1 VARAIEILMGEHRLI
16 ERVLGS
22 LETYVV
28 EIERGLPPERRT
40 LADYAAFFRGFADA
54 CHHGKEED
62 ILFQRMLERGMPR
75 QTGPLAVM
83 FHEHVLGRA
92 RVAALR
98 GLGEADGPLAPVE
111 VQLAVENASGFIEL
125 LRAHILK
132 EDGILYPMAERLLT
146 GPELD
151 ALETDFEGFEKAM
164 RGDGSLDRFHALAD
178 ALGARFRP
186 DPARM
191 AEAASMLGC
200 HAVQQGVP
208 QFKT

>member
-1 VARAIEILMGEHRLI
+1 MTKAIEILMGEHRLI
-16 ERVLGS
+16 EQVLGS
-22 LETYVV
+22 LETCVV
-28 EIERGLPPERRT
+28 GIEQGLPPERAT

-98 GLGEADGPLAPVE
+98 GLGEAQGPFAPVE
-111 VQLAVENASGFIEL
+111 VQLAVENASAFVEL
-125 LRAHILK
+125 LRAHIQK

-151 ALETDFEGFEKAM
+151 ALETAFEGFEKTM
-164 RGDGSLDRFHALAD
+164 RADGSLDRFHSLAEALTT
-178 ALGARFRP
+178 RFRP

-191 AEAASMLGC
+191 AEAAALVGC
-200 HAVQQGVP
+200 GAVSR
-208 QFKT
+208 

>member
-1 VARAIEILMGEHRLI
+1 MARAIEILMGEHRLI
-16 ERVLGS
+16 EQVLGS

-28 EIERGLPPERRT
+28 GIEQGLSPERAT

-62 ILFQRMLERGMPR
+62 ILFRRMLERGMPR

-98 GLGEADGPLAPVE
+98 GLGEADGPFAPVE
-111 VQLAVENASGFIEL
+111 VQLAVENASAFIEL

-132 EDGILYPMAERLLT
+132 EDGILYPMAERLLSVS
-146 GPELD
+146 ELD
-151 ALETDFEGFEKAM
+151 ALLTAFEGFEKTI
-164 RGDGSLDRFHALAD
+164 RGDGSFDRFHGLAD
-178 ALGARFRP
+178 ALCGRYRP
-186 DPARM
+186 DPERM
-191 AEAASMLGC
+191 AAARTLGC
-200 HAVQQGVP
+200 HAVAR
-208 QFKT
+208 

>member
-1 VARAIEILMGEHRLI
+1 MAKAIEILMGEHRLI
-16 ERVLGS
+16 EQVLGS

-28 EIERGLPPERRT
+28 GIEQGLPPERQT

-62 ILFQRMLERGMPR
+62 MLFQRMLERGMPR

-98 GLGEADGPLAPVE
+98 ELGAGEGRLAPVE
-111 VQLAVENASGFIEL
+111 VQLAVETSTGFIEL

-151 ALETDFEGFEKAM
+151 ALETAFEGVEQTM
-164 RGDGSLDRFHALAD
+164 RGDGSLDRFHALAE
-178 ALGARFRP
+178 ALSAGFPP
-186 DPARM
+186 DPGRI
-191 AEAASMLGC
+191 AEAALASPCGRR
-200 HAVQQGVP
+200 G
-208 QFKT
+208 

>member
-1 VARAIEILMGEHRLI
+1 MSRAIEILMGEHRLI
-16 ERVLGS
+16 EQVLGS
-22 LETYVV
+22 LETYVDG
-28 EIERGLPPERRT
+28 IEQGLPPERQT

-62 ILFQRMLERGMPR
+62 MLFQRMLERGMPR

-98 GLGEADGPLAPVE
+98 ELGAGEGRLAPVE
-111 VQLAVENASGFIEL
+111 VQLAVETSTGFIEL

-151 ALETDFEGFEKAM
+151 ALETAFEGVEQTM
-164 RGDGSLDRFHALAD
+164 RGDGSLDRFHALAE
-178 ALGARFRP
+178 ALSAGFPP
-186 DPARM
+186 DPGRI
-191 AEAASMLGC
+191 AEAALASPCGRR
-200 HAVQQGVP
+200 G
-208 QFKT
+208 

>member
-1 VARAIEILMGEHRLI
+1 MAKAIEILMGEHRLI
-16 ERVLGS
+16 EQVLGS

-28 EIERGLPPERRT
+28 GVEQGLRPERAI

-98 GLGEADGPLAPVE
+98 ELGAAEGPLAPVE
-111 VQLAVENASGFIEL
+111 VQIAVENATGFIEL
-125 LRAHILK
+125 LRAHIQK
-132 EDGILYPMAERLLT
+132 EDGILYPMAERLLS

-151 ALETDFEGFEKAM
+151 ALETAFEGFEKTM
-164 RGDGSLDRFHALAD
+164 RGDGSLDRFHGLAD
-178 ALGARFRP
+178 ALVARFRP
-186 DPARM
+186 DPERM
-191 AEAASMLGC
+191 AEAALASPCGRR
-200 HAVQQGVP
+200 G
-208 QFKT
+208 

>member
-1 VARAIEILMGEHRLI
+1 MTRAIEILMGEHRLI
-16 ERVLGS
+16 EQVLGS

-28 EIERGLPPERRT
+28 GIEQGLAPERAT

-98 GLGEADGPLAPVE
+98 GLGEAEGPLAPVE

-125 LRAHILK
+125 LRAHIQK

-146 GPELD
+146 GTELD
-151 ALETDFEGFEKAM
+151 ALETAFEGFEKTM
-164 RGDGSLDRFHALAD
+164 RGDGSLDRFHALAE
-178 ALGARFRP
+178 ALTARFRP
-186 DPARM
+186 DPGRM
-191 AEAASMLGC
+191 AEAASLVGC
-200 HAVQQGVP
+200 HGARQGR
-208 QFKT
+208 

>member
-1 VARAIEILMGEHRLI
+1 MAKAIEILMGEHRLI
-16 ERVLGS
+16 EQVLGS

-28 EIERGLPPERRT
+28 GVEQGLPPTRSI

-98 GLGEADGPLAPVE
+98 GLGEAQGPLTPVE
-111 VQLAVENASGFIEL
+111 VQLAVENASSFIEL

-132 EDGILYPMAERLLT
+132 EDRILYPMAERLLT

-151 ALETDFEGFEKAM
+151 ALETAFEGFEKTI

-178 ALGARFRP
+178 TLTARYRP
-186 DPARM
+186 DAGRM
-191 AEAASMLGC
+191 AEAASLVGC
-200 HAVQQGVP
+200 HAAQEQ
-208 QFKT
+208 

>member
-1 VARAIEILMGEHRLI
+1 MSKAIEILMGEHRLI
-16 ERVLGS
+16 EQVLGS

-28 EIERGLPPERRT
+28 GIEQGLPPERAT
-40 LADYAAFFRGFADA
+40 LADYAAFFRGVADA

-62 ILFQRMLERGMPR
+62 ILFKRMLERGMPR

-92 RVAALR
+92 RVTALR
-98 GLGEADGPLAPVE
+98 GLGEVPGPFAPVE
-111 VQLAVENASGFIEL
+111 VQLVLENASAFIAL

-151 ALETDFEGFEKAM
+151 ALETDFESFEKAA
-164 RGDGSLDRFHALAD
+164 RADGSLDRFHGLSD
-178 ALGARFRP
+178 ALVERFPP
-186 DPARM
+186 DPGRM
-191 AEAASMLGC
+191 AEAASVVGC
-200 HAVQQGVP
+200 HAQSR
-208 QFKT
+208 